1 MNKKYRVLVV
11 EDDLMTQ
18 ELIKEQLKNF
28 EALEVVGS
36 ANTLLSAKEAIEDS
50 DPEIIFLDIDL
61 NGASSFDLIPYIKP
75 TCKIVFI
82 TASPTQAVK
91 AFEVNATDYI
101 LKPISLERL
110 NKTVTK
116 ITAQMNEGEE
126 EEGEESADDHSK
138 FKLDQMIMV
147 NAEHKMVLIKV
158 KDINYISAYG
168 NYTKVFLEDNKMYVT
183 YGSIKNWM
191 ARLPKDAFFQ
201 IHRSTIVNLLNVIKI
216 DKWTNDTGRMY
227 LKNVNEPFEISRNF
241 FSELKK
247 TFKI

>member
-1 MNKKYRVLVV
+1 MMNKKYRVLVV

-28 EALEVVGS
+28 DALEVVGS
-36 ANTLLSAKEAIEDS
+36 ANTLLSAKDAIEET

-61 NGASSFDLIPYIKP
+61 NGASSFDLIPYVKA
-75 TCKIVFI
+75 TCKVVFI
-82 TASPTQAVK
+82 TASPNQAVK

-110 NKTVTK
+110 NKTVAK
-116 ITAQMNEGEE
+116 ITDQMNDGEE
-126 EEGEESADDHSK
+126 DDIADDHSK

-168 NYTKVFLEDNKMYVT
+168 NYTKVFLDDNKMYVT

-191 ARLPKDAFFQ
+191 SRLPKDAFFQ

-227 LKNVNEPFEISRNF
+227 LKNVNDPFEISRNF

>member
-1 MNKKYRVLVV
+1 
-11 EDDLMTQ
+11 
-18 ELIKEQLKNF
+18 
-28 EALEVVGS
+28 
-36 ANTLLSAKEAIEDS
+36 
-50 DPEIIFLDIDL
+50 
-61 NGASSFDLIPYIKP
+61 
-75 TCKIVFI
+75 
-82 TASPTQAVK
+82 
-91 AFEVNATDYI
+91 
-101 LKPISLERL
+101 
-110 NKTVTK
+110 
-116 ITAQMNEGEE
+116 
-126 EEGEESADDHSK
+126 
-138 FKLDQMIMV
+138 MV

-191 ARLPKDAFFQ
+191 HRLPKEAFFQ

>member
-1 MNKKYRVLVV
+1 MMNKKYRVLVV

-36 ANTLLSAKEAIEDS
+36 ANTLLSAKDAIEET

-61 NGASSFDLIPYIKP
+61 NGASSFDLIPYVKA
-75 TCKIVFI
+75 TCKVVFI
-82 TASPTQAVK
+82 TASPNQAVK

-110 NKTVTK
+110 NKTVAK
-116 ITAQMNEGEE
+116 ITDQMNDGEE
-126 EEGEESADDHSK
+126 DDIADDHSK

-168 NYTKVFLEDNKMYVT
+168 NYTKVFLDDNKMYVT

-191 ARLPKDAFFQ
+191 SRLPKDAFFQ

-227 LKNVNEPFEISRNF
+227 LKNVNDPFEISRNF

>member
-1 MNKKYRVLVV
+1 MMSKKYRVLVV

-36 ANTLLSAKEAIEDS
+36 ADSLLSAKQMIDDEN
-50 DPEIIFLDIDL
+50 PEIIFLDIDL
-61 NGASSFDLIPYIKP
+61 NGASSFDLIPYVKP
-75 TCKIVFI
+75 TCKVVFI
-82 TASPTQAVK
+82 TASPNQAVK

-110 NKTVTK
+110 NKTVAK
-116 ITAQMNEGEE
+116 ITDQMNEGEE
-126 EEGEESADDHSK
+126 EDFTSDNSK

-168 NYTKVFLEDNKMYVT
+168 NYTKVFLDDGKMYVT

-227 LKNVNEPFEISRNF
+227 LKHISEPFEISRNF

>member
-11 EDDLMTQ
+11 EDDLLTQ

-28 EALEVVGS
+28 EALEVVGAAGS
-36 ANTLLSAKEAIEDS
+36 LLQAKELIEGT

-61 NGASSFDLIPYIKP
+61 NGASSFDLIPYIKA

-82 TASPTQAVK
+82 TASASQAVK

-110 NKTVTK
+110 NKTIGR
-116 ITAQMNEGEE
+116 ITDQMNEGEE
-126 EEGEESADDHSK
+126 DNLSDNSK

-168 NYTKVFLEDNKMYVT
+168 NYTKVYLEDNKMYVT

-191 ARLPKDAFFQ
+191 SRLPKEAFFQ

-216 DKWTNDTGRMY
+216 DKWTNDTGRLY
-227 LKNVNEPFEISRNF
+227 LKNVSDPFEISRNF

>member
-1 MNKKYRVLVV
+1 MNKKYRVLVI
-11 EDDLMTQ
+11 EDDLLTQ

-36 ANTLLSAKEAIEDS
+36 AGSLLQAKELIEEK

-61 NGASSFDLIPYIKP
+61 NGASSFDLIPYIKA

-82 TASPTQAVK
+82 TASASQAVK

-110 NKTVTK
+110 NKTIGR
-116 ITAQMNEGEE
+116 ITDQMNEGEE
-126 EEGEESADDHSK
+126 DNLSDNSK

-168 NYTKVFLEDNKMYVT
+168 NYTKVYLEDNKMYVT

-191 ARLPKDAFFQ
+191 SRLPKEAFFQ

-216 DKWTNDTGRMY
+216 DKWTNDTGRLY
-227 LKNVNEPFEISRNF
+227 LKNVSDPFEISRNF

>member
-11 EDDLMTQ
+11 EDDLLTQ

-36 ANTLLSAKEAIEDS
+36 AGSLAQAKEMIEGT

-61 NGASSFDLIPYIKP
+61 NGASSFDLIPYIKA

-82 TASPTQAVK
+82 TASASQAVK

-110 NKTVTK
+110 NKTIGR
-116 ITAQMNEGEE
+116 ITDQMNEGEE
-126 EEGEESADDHSK
+126 DNLSDNSK

-168 NYTKVFLEDNKMYVT
+168 NYTKVYLEDNKMYVT

-191 ARLPKDAFFQ
+191 SRLPKEAFFQ

-216 DKWTNDTGRMY
+216 DKWTNDTGRLY
-227 LKNVNEPFEISRNF
+227 LKNVNDPFEISRNF

>member
-1 MNKKYRVLVV
+1 MMNKKYRVLVV

-28 EALEVVGS
+28 DALEVVGS
-36 ANTLLSAKEAIEDS
+36 ANTLLSAKDAIEET

-61 NGASSFDLIPYIKP
+61 NGASSFDLIPYVKA
-75 TCKIVFI
+75 TCKVVFI
-82 TASPTQAVK
+82 TASPNQAVK

-110 NKTVTK
+110 NKTVAK
-116 ITAQMNEGEE
+116 ITDQMNDGEE
-126 EEGEESADDHSK
+126 DDITGDHSK

-168 NYTKVFLEDNKMYVT
+168 NYTKVFLDDNKMYVT

-191 ARLPKDAFFQ
+191 SRLPKDAFFQ

-227 LKNVNEPFEISRNF
+227 LKNVNDPFEISRNF

>member
-1 MNKKYRVLVV
+1 
-11 EDDLMTQ
+11 MTQ

-28 EALEVVGS
+28 DSLEVVGS
-36 ANTLLSAKEAIEDS
+36 ADSLKTAKESIEES

-61 NGASSFDLIPYIKP
+61 NGASSFDLIPFIKP

-82 TASPTQAVK
+82 TASPNQAVK

-101 LKPISLERL
+101 LKPISMDRL
-110 NKTVTK
+110 NKTVAK
-116 ITAQMNEGEE
+116 ITNQMNEGEE
-126 EEGEESADDHSK
+126 EEDFGEDNTSDDGGK

-168 NYTKVFLEDNKMYVT
+168 NYTKVFLEEGKMYVT

-191 ARLPKDAFFQ
+191 SRLPKDAFFQ
-201 IHRSTIVNLLNVIKI
+201 IHRSTIVNLLNVVKI

-227 LKNVNEPFEISRNF
+227 LKKVDDPFEISRNY

>member
-1 MNKKYRVLVV
+1 MNKRYRVLVV

-28 EALEVVGS
+28 DALEVIGS
-36 ANTLLSAKEAIEDS
+36 ADSLLSARDMIEEK

-61 NGASSFDLIPYIKP
+61 NGASSFDLIPYIKA

-82 TASPTQAVK
+82 TASANQAVK

-110 NKTVTK
+110 NKTVAK
-116 ITAQMNEGEE
+116 ITDQMNEGEE
-126 EEGEESADDHSK
+126 DSLSDNSK

-168 NYTKVFLEDNKMYVT
+168 NYTKVFLEDKKMYVT

-191 ARLPKDAFFQ
+191 SRLPKEAFFQ

-216 DKWTNDTGRMY
+216 DKWTNDTGRLY
-227 LKNVNEPFEISRNF
+227 LKNVEEPFEISRNF

>member
-1 MNKKYRVLVV
+1 MMNKKYRVLVI

-36 ANTLLSAKEAIEDS
+36 ANTLLSAKDLIEEA

-61 NGASSFDLIPYIKP
+61 NGASSFDLIPYIKA

-82 TASPTQAVK
+82 TANANQAVK

-110 NKTVTK
+110 NKTVAK
-116 ITAQMNEGEE
+116 ITDQMNEGEE
-126 EEGEESADDHSK
+126 DSLSDNSK

-158 KDINYISAYG
+158 KDVNYISAYG

-191 ARLPKDAFFQ
+191 HRLPKEAFFQ
-201 IHRSTIVNLLNVIKI
+201 IHRSSIVNLLNVIKI
-216 DKWTNDTGRMY
+216 DKWTNDTGRLY
-227 LKNVNEPFEISRNF
+227 LKNVSEPFEISRNF

>member
-28 EALEVVGS
+28 ESLEVIGS
-36 ANTLLSAKEAIEDS
+36 ADSLLSAKKMIEEK

-61 NGASSFDLIPYIKP
+61 NGASAFDLIPYVKA

-82 TASPTQAVK
+82 TASPSQAVK

-101 LKPISLERL
+101 LKPISMERL
-110 NKTVTK
+110 NKTVSK
-116 ITAQMNEGEE
+116 ITDQMNDGEE
-126 EEGEESADDHSK
+126 EGDHSNDNSM

-168 NYTKVFLEDNKMYVT
+168 NYTKVFLEDGKMYVT

-191 ARLPKDAFFQ
+191 SRLPKDAFFQ
-201 IHRSTIVNLLNVIKI
+201 IHRSTIVNLLNVVKI

-227 LKNVNEPFEISRNF
+227 LKKVDDPFEISRNF

>member
-1 MNKKYRVLVV
+1 MNKRYRVLVV

-28 EALEVVGS
+28 EALEVIGS
-36 ANTLLSAKEAIEDS
+36 ADSLLSARDMIEEK

-61 NGASSFDLIPYIKP
+61 NGASSFDLIPYIKA

-82 TASPTQAVK
+82 TASANQAVK

-110 NKTVTK
+110 NKTVAK
-116 ITAQMNEGEE
+116 ITDQMNEGEE
-126 EEGEESADDHSK
+126 DSLSDNSK

-168 NYTKVFLEDNKMYVT
+168 NYTKVFLEDKKMYVT

-191 ARLPKDAFFQ
+191 SRLPKEAFFQ

-216 DKWTNDTGRMY
+216 DKWTNDTGRLY
-227 LKNVNEPFEISRNF
+227 LKNVDEPFEISRNF

>member
-1 MNKKYRVLVV
+1 
-11 EDDLMTQ
+11 MTQ

-28 EALEVVGS
+28 EALEVIGS
-36 ANTLLSAKEAIEDS
+36 ADSLLSARDMIEEK

-61 NGASSFDLIPYIKP
+61 NGASSFDLIPYIKA

-82 TASPTQAVK
+82 TASANQAVK

-110 NKTVTK
+110 NKTVAK
-116 ITAQMNEGEE
+116 ITDQMNEGEE
-126 EEGEESADDHSK
+126 DSLSDNSK

-168 NYTKVFLEDNKMYVT
+168 NYTKVFLEDKKMYVT

-191 ARLPKDAFFQ
+191 MRLPKEAFFQ

-216 DKWTNDTGRMY
+216 DKWTNDTGRLY
-227 LKNVNEPFEISRNF
+227 LKNVEEPFEISRNF

>member
-1 MNKKYRVLVV
+1 MMNKKYRVLVV

-36 ANTLLSAKEAIEDS
+36 ADSLLSAKQMIDDE

-61 NGASSFDLIPYIKP
+61 NGASSFDLIPHVKP

-82 TASPTQAVK
+82 TASPNQAVK

-110 NKTVTK
+110 NKTVAK
-116 ITAQMNEGEE
+116 ITDQMNEGEE
-126 EEGEESADDHSK
+126 DDIVDDHSK

-168 NYTKVFLEDNKMYVT
+168 NYTKVFLDDNKMYVT

-227 LKNVNEPFEISRNF
+227 LKNVNDPFEISRNF

>member
-11 EDDLMTQ
+11 EDELMTQ
-18 ELIKEQLKNF
+18 ELIKDQLNNF

-36 ANTLLSAKEAIEDS
+36 ADSLITAKEAINEK

-61 NGASSFDLIPYIKP
+61 NGASSFDLIPFIKP

-101 LKPISLERL
+101 LKPISMERL
-110 NKTVTK
+110 NKTVAK
-116 ITAQMNEGEE
+116 ITDQMNDGEE
-126 EEGEESADDHSK
+126 EETHIDDDNSK

-168 NYTKVFLEDNKMYVT
+168 NYTKVFLEDGKMYVT

-191 ARLPKDAFFQ
+191 SRLPKDAFFQ

-227 LKNVNEPFEISRNF
+227 LKKVDDPFEISRNF

>member
-1 MNKKYRVLVV
+1 MMNKKYRVLVV

-28 EALEVVGS
+28 EALEVVGA
-36 ANTLLSAKEAIEDS
+36 ANSLLSARDMIEEK

-61 NGASSFDLIPYIKP
+61 NGASSFDLIPYIKA
-75 TCKIVFI
+75 TSKIVFI
-82 TASPTQAVK
+82 TASASQAVK

-110 NKTVTK
+110 NKTISR
-116 ITAQMNEGEE
+116 ITDQMNEGEE
-126 EEGEESADDHSK
+126 EGGPDNSK

-168 NYTKVFLEDNKMYVT
+168 NYTKVFLEDGKMYVT

-191 ARLPKDAFFQ
+191 GRLPKESFFQ
-201 IHRSTIVNLLNVIKI
+201 IHRSTIVNLLNVLKI

-227 LKNVNEPFEISRNF
+227 LKNVSEPFEISRNF